1 MVSDDIKYL
10 PENEVVK
17 EVYKNADGVF
27 RVIFKVYQESL
38 GNRPDFFLGKLK
50 KIYLNDKGR
59 ITSTYTKQINK
70 KYLFGDEYG
79 NFNT

>member
-59 ITSTYTKQINK
+59 ITSNQRNQFLKT
-70 KYLFGDEYG
+70 
-79 NFNT
+79 